1 MKHSKVIATYSIVG
15 FDPQTGELGV
25 AVQSKFL
32 GVGAVVPW
40 AKAGVG
46 AIATQAFANPAYGPD
61 GLQLLSE
68 GLSAQETVDRLIE
81 NDPEAA
87 DRQVGI
93 IDAEGRAATFT
104 GERCYD
110 WAGGVTGK
118 HYTAQGNILVNKE
131 TVTEMGRAFES
142 SEGTLA
148 DRLLAGLEAAE
159 KAGGD
164 SRGRQSA
171 AIYVVKE
178 KGGYGG
184 LSDVFVDLRVDDHPE
199 PIQELSRIYKLQQLY
214 FGESKQGNIK
224 RLEGELE
231 ESVVHHLYRTG
242 FLASE
247 QPDSDDFYEALTT
260 FLHRE
265 NFEGREQDKGWLDL
279 EVYHFLERMDSER

>member
-1 MKHSKVIATYSIVG
+1 MKRSNVIATYSIVG

-68 GLSAQETVDRLIE
+68 GLSAQEAVDKLIE
-81 NDPEAA
+81 NDSEAA
-87 DRQVGI
+87 DRQVGMV
-93 IDAEGRAATFT
+93 DAEGRAATFT
-104 GERCYD
+104 GEHCYD

-118 HYTAQGNILVNKE
+118 HYTAQGNILVNKQ
-131 TVTEMGRAFES
+131 TVTEMGRVFES
-142 SEGTLA
+142 SDGSLA
-148 DRLLAGLEAAE
+148 DRLLAGLQAAE
-159 KAGGD
+159 QAGGD

-199 PIQELSRIYKLQQLY
+199 PIDELLRIYKLQQLY
-214 FGESKQGNIK
+214 FGESKQDNIK

-231 ESVVHHLYRTG
+231 ENVVYHLYRTG
-242 FLASE
+242 FLASKK
-247 QPDSDDFYEALTT
+247 PDSNDFHKALTT

-265 NFEGREQDKGWLDL
+265 NFEGREQTKGWLDL
-279 EVYHFLERMDSER
+279 EVYHFLERMDSEK